1 MEREMKDQQII
12 VRSLL
17 VLIKL
22 DAESLFE
29 RLKYNFREYMQIFAN
44 KRTRE
49 HFKDVLRTRFFEIPI
64 TDLKYLSEELLL
76 ALDKFYKEVDGLKW
90 YLNAT
95 EDMPATVEDRVVRV
109 LRDIQIHYDL
119 LKLYLEAELGHV
131 GAVPP
136 SQEEPTLDPFK
147 IDLPES

>member
-1 MEREMKDQQII
+1 MNDQQLI

-22 DAESLFE
+22 DAEALYD

-49 HFKDVLRTRFFEIPI
+49 HFKDVLRTRFFDVPI
-64 TDLKYLSEELLL
+64 TDLKYLSEDLLL
-76 ALDKFYKEVDGLKW
+76 ALDKFYKEVDALKW

-109 LRDIQIHYDL
+109 LRDVQMHYDVL
-119 LKLYLEAELGHV
+119 RLYLEAELGHV
-131 GAVPP
+131 GVAPTSP
-136 SQEEPTLDPFK
+136 AQEDPALDPFK

>member
-1 MEREMKDQQII
+1 MNDQQLI

-17 VLIKL
+17 VLIQL
-22 DAESLFE
+22 DAAALYD
-29 RLKYNFREYMQIFAN
+29 RLKYNFREYMQIFTT

-64 TDLKYLSEELLL
+64 CDLKYLSEDLLL
-76 ALDKFYKEVDGLKW
+76 ALDKFYKEVDALKW

-109 LRDIQIHYDL
+109 LRDVQGHYDL
-119 LKLYLEAELGHV
+119 LKLYLDAELAHV
-131 GAVPP
+131 GVTSA
-136 SQEEPTLDPFK
+136 SAAQEDSALDPFK
-147 IDLPES
+147 INLPES